1 MSSLN
6 ILNQQGVDTG
16 APALIEAGADVLV
29 AGSAIFHAPNPL
41 AEINALK
48 AL

>member
-1 MSSLN
+1 MDG
-6 ILNQQGVDTG
+6 GVNRQTG
-16 APALIEAGADVLV
+16 AQLVEAGADVLV